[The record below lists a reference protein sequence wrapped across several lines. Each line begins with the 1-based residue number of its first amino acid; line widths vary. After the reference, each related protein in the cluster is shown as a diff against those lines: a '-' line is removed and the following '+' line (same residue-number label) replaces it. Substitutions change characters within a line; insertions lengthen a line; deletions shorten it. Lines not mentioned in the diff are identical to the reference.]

1 MAEISDLERVISNLS
16 GFNVERAL
24 GRTTTMEQIPDVER
38 GPVDESKSEISTP
51 TLAPSDHE
59 EVDDPNVVGW
69 DGPDDPENPMVC
81 FIDLLRMAISVI
93 LTIL

>member
-1 MAEISDLERVISNLS
+1 MAEINDLERVISNLS

-24 GRTTTMEQIPDVER
+24 GRTTTMDQIPDVER
-38 GPVDESKSEISTP
+38 GLEDDSKSGTSTP
-51 TLAPSDHE
+51 TLTDPDHE

-81 FIDLLRMAISVI
+81 L
-93 LTIL
+93 